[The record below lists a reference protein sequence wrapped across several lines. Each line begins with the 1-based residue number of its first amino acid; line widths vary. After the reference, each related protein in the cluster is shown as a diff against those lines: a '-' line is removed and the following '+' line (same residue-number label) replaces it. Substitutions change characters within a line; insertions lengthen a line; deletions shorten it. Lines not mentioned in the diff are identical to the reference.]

1 MVSAGWTVG
10 EALRL
15 ESGRVDWG
23 SEYITDSV
31 TLREAPSPSW
41 AIRIREVDLV
51 VSLKPPQTSPRVI
64 CSLILSFPKPI
75 RHSSVPSTV
84 EYRVLFPRE

>member
-10 EALRL
+10 EALLL

-23 SEYITDSV
+23 SEYSTDSV

-51 VSLKPPQTSPRVI
+51 VSLKPLQTSPCVI

-75 RHSSVPSTV
+75 RHSSVLSTV

>member
-51 VSLKPPQTSPRVI
+51 VSLT
-64 CSLILSFPKPI
+64 LN
-75 RHSSVPSTV
+75 
-84 EYRVLFPRE
+84 LFPNPIPPGDV